1 MLIQT
6 QSYLEF
12 AIRAARQRCNHS
24 MSSDVSIAANEFE
37 DSFEAGKSLS
47 DWLSILKRRRW
58 AMLITMGILSIITLL
73 VAFLF
78 PATYRSTATI
88 LIEQQE
94 IPQDFVRSTITT
106 FADQRLQVIQQRVMT
121 YANLFQIIDQFDL
134 YPVMLEKE
142 PREVVLE
149 EIREAI
155 SLDIISAD
163 VIDPRSGRPTQA
175 TIAFNVSFDHK
186 SPGLSHKVAQKIMD
200 LFLEENI
207 KQRTK
212 KAKEATSFLDDEA
225 NKLEDQIAELEEEL
239 AEFKK
244 GNVEKL
250 PELVSMNIT
259 LMDRTDQEIKQVDQQ
274 LRALKERKIY
284 LESELAQM
292 DPTAALYSEQ
302 GDRLLGS
309 GDRLKVLRI
318 QLAQISGV
326 YSDDHPD
333 ILRLKREIKALEADE
348 GNSSTSSKD
357 IRTELQLL
365 RQQLQEAKLKYSSD
379 HPDVKSLQRSIRSM
393 EQSLANSSYDSVYP
407 QRSEISNPA
416 YSQLLAQLEAAN
428 AEIGSLKISRS
439 SLQAKIGTLERRLLE
454 SPEVE
459 RKYRAL
465 AREYDTARAKYVD
478 VKAKLSEAKIGESLE
493 MGKQSEK
500 FTVIE
505 PPLFPQQPISPNRPA
520 ILLLGILFSAAI
532 AFGIALIREM
542 LDDAVHD
549 RATVLA
555 LTGLMPIA
563 VLPTIYTADEVSSG
577 RNKKILLVL
586 LGMAAVSAGLLL
598 VHLYYLPL
606 DVLFYKVLRKI

>member
-1 MLIQT
+1 M
-6 QSYLEF
+6 
-12 AIRAARQRCNHS
+12 N
-24 MSSDVSIAANEFE
+24 SDATITANELDDAFE
-37 DSFEAGKSLS
+37 SGKSLHE
-47 DWLSILKRRRW
+47 WLSILKRRRS
-58 AMLITMGILSIITLL
+58 AMLITLGILVIVT
-73 VAFLF
+73 VMVTFLF

-134 YPVMLEKE
+134 YPEMLERK

-175 TIAFNVSFDHK
+175 TIAFNVSFDHE

-207 KQRTK
+207 KQRTQ
-212 KAKEATSFLDDEA
+212 KAKEATSFLEEEA
-225 NKLEDQIAELEEEL
+225 DKLEQQIAELEEEL

-259 LMDRTDQEIKQVDQQ
+259 LMDRTDQEIKRIDQQ
-274 LRALKERKIY
+274 MRTLKERKIY

-292 DPTAALYSEQ
+292 DPAEALYSEQ
-302 GDRLLGS
+302 GDRLLGT

-318 QLAQISGV
+318 QLAQVSGV
-326 YSDDHPD
+326 YSEDHPD
-333 ILRLKREIKALEADE
+333 ILRLKREIKALEAEE
-348 GNSSTSSKD
+348 GVGGESSKD
-357 IRTELQLL
+357 IRTELQVL
-365 RQQLQEAKLKYSSD
+365 RQQLQEAQLKYSSD
-379 HPDVKSLQRSIRSM
+379 HPDVKALERSVRSM
-393 EQSLANSSYDSVYP
+393 EQALAASSGAPAYP

-428 AEIGSLKISRS
+428 AEIGSLKVSRA

-465 AREYDTARAKYVD
+465 AREYDTASAKYVD

-505 PPLFPQQPISPNRPA
+505 PPLFPQQPVSPNRPA
-520 ILLLGILFSAAI
+520 ILLLGILLSAAF
-532 AFGIALIREM
+532 AFAVALLREM
-542 LDDAVHD
+542 LDDAVYD
-549 RATVLA
+549 RATVLS

-563 VLPTIYTADEVSSG
+563 VLPTIYTADETAKG
-577 RNKKILLVL
+577 KNIKILVAILIGLVV
-586 LGMAAVSAGLLL
+586 AACLLL
-598 VHLYYLPL
+598 VHYFYLPL
-606 DVLFYKVLRKI
+606 DVLFYKILRQF

>member
-1 MLIQT
+1 
-6 QSYLEF
+6 
-12 AIRAARQRCNHS
+12 
-24 MSSDVSIAANEFE
+24 MSGNVALVTNEIE

-47 DWLSILKRRRW
+47 DWLRVFKRRKKS
-58 AMLITMGILSIITLL
+58 ALLTVGVLSIATILI
-73 VAFLF
+73 AFLL
-78 PATYRSTATI
+78 PATYRATATI

-121 YANLFQIIDQFDL
+121 YANLFQIIDKFNL
-134 YPVMLEKE
+134 YPDMLEEE

-149 EIREAI
+149 EIRDAI
-155 SLDIISAD
+155 SLNIISAD
-163 VIDPRSGRPTQA
+163 VIDPRSGRPVQA

-186 SPGLSHKVAQKIMD
+186 SPDLSHKVANELMS

-207 KQRTK
+207 KQRTQ

-225 NKLEDQIAELEEEL
+225 QKLEEEITQMEDQL

-259 LMDRTDQEIKQVDQQ
+259 LMDRTDSEIKQIDQQ
-274 LRALKERKIY
+274 LRTLKERKIY

-292 DPTAALYSEQ
+292 NPEEALYSDQ

-309 GDRLKVLRI
+309 GDRLKVARI
-318 QLAQISGV
+318 QLLQLSGV
-326 YSDDHPD
+326 YADNHPD
-333 ILRLKREIKALEADE
+333 VLRLKREISALEESE
-348 GNSSTSSKD
+348 GGSNQSQKEFK
-357 IRTELQLL
+357 IQL
-365 RQQLQEAKLKYSSD
+365 QQLKQQLEEAELKYTSD
-379 HPDVKSLQRSIRSM
+379 HPDVIALKKSIASI
-393 EQSLANSSYDSVYP
+393 ENSLATTTPVTSLYP
-407 QRSEISNPA
+407 DRGEISNPA

-428 AEIGSLKISRS
+428 AEISSLKISRS
-439 SLQAKIGTLERRLLE
+439 SLQAKISKLEKRLLE

-465 AREYDTARAKYVD
+465 EREYVTARTKYAD
-478 VKAKLSEAKIGESLE
+478 VRAKLSEAKIGESLE

-505 PPLFPQQPISPNRPA
+505 PPLFPQQPVSPNRPA
-520 ILLLGILFSAAI
+520 IFLLGMLLSAAI
-532 AFGIALIREM
+532 AFGVMLLREN
-542 LDDAVHD
+542 LDDAVYD
-549 RATVLA
+549 RTTVYE

-563 VLPTIYTADEVSSG
+563 VLPTMYTIDEISRAKNRKLMILVLSVLSIAV
-577 RNKKILLVL
+577 ILLL
-586 LGMAAVSAGLLL
+586 F
-598 VHLYYLPL
+598 HWLYMPL
-606 DVLFYKVLRKI
+606 DVLFYKVLRKV

>member
-1 MLIQT
+1 M
-6 QSYLEF
+6 
-12 AIRAARQRCNHS
+12 N
-24 MSSDVSIAANEFE
+24 SDASIATTEF
-37 DSFEAGKSLS
+37 DDAFESGKSLS
-47 DWLSILKRRRW
+47 EWLVILKRRRG
-58 AMLITMGILSIITLL
+58 AMLITMLALVIITTL

-121 YANLFQIIDQFDL
+121 YSNLFQIIDQFDL
-134 YPVMLEKE
+134 YPEMLEKE

-149 EIREAI
+149 EIRDAI

-175 TIAFNVSFDHK
+175 TIAFNVSFDHE
-186 SPGLSHKVAQKIMD
+186 SAGLSHKVAQKIMD

-207 KQRTK
+207 KQRTQ
-212 KAKEATSFLDDEA
+212 KAKEATSFLEEEA
-225 NKLEDQIAELEEEL
+225 NKLEQQIAELEEEL
-239 AEFKK
+239 AVFKK

-259 LMDRTDQEIKQVDQQ
+259 LMDRTDQEIKRVDEQ

-292 DPTAALYSEQ
+292 SPTEALYSEQ
-302 GDRLLGS
+302 GDRLLGTS
-309 GDRLKVLRI
+309 DRLKVLRI
-318 QLAQISGV
+318 QLAQISGI
-326 YSDDHPD
+326 YSEDHPD
-333 ILRLKREIKALEADE
+333 ILRIKREIKALETEE
-348 GNSSTSSKD
+348 GGNSTSSKD
-357 IRTELQLL
+357 IRTELQVLE
-365 RQQLQEAKLKYSSD
+365 QQLQQAKLKYSSD
-379 HPDVKSLQRSIRSM
+379 HPDVKSLEKSIRSM
-393 EQSLANSSYDSVYP
+393 EQALANNPVAPAYP

-416 YSQLLAQLEAAN
+416 YSQLLAQLEATN
-428 AEIGSLKISRS
+428 AEISSLKVSRA
-439 SLQAKIGTLERRLLE
+439 SLQAKIGTLERRLIE

-465 AREYDTARAKYVD
+465 AREYDTAGAKYVD

-505 PPLFPQQPISPNRPA
+505 PPLYPQQPVSPNRPA
-520 ILLLGILFSAAI
+520 ILLLGILLSAAL
-532 AFGIALIREM
+532 AFGVALIREM
-542 LDDAVHD
+542 LDDAIYD
-549 RATVLA
+549 RATVLSV
-555 LTGLMPIA
+555 TGLMPIA
-563 VLPTIYTADEVSSG
+563 VLPTIYTADELSK
-577 RNKKILLVL
+577 NTYKKILIGSLIV
-586 LGMAAVSAGLLL
+586 MAITVCLLL
-598 VHLYYLPL
+598 IHLFYLPL
-606 DVLFYKVLRKI
+606 DVLYYKLLRNI